1 MLVCYKTE
9 EEGIRDLQHLVD
21 VEDVEDLWV
30 YRPRFQTWVG
40 IPSDILVKPDKPIF
54 WGRSWSP
61 DALARILA
69 AQEEATFY
77 HYHPRITQSRVNAFL
92 TRSSPRAS
100 LHEKTVE
107 FLLVTIDAS
116 FPSGQDFNA
125 LRRERRRNPNLRARL
140 VSALGVTEFD
150 FDHDRFRGVSDSD
163 FQRLATECS
172 RFAVLSLKRQFDA
185 AWSSAYR
192 DSLEIRRLL
201 PPREA
206 ALQILRQYG
215 FDAPLVEP

>member
-9 EEGIRDLQHLVD
+9 QEGIRDLQHLVD
-21 VEDVEDLWV
+21 VEDVEDLWL
-30 YRPRFQTWVG
+30 YRPRIQTWVG
-40 IPSDILVKPDKPIF
+40 IPSEILVKHDPALF
-54 WGRSWSP
+54 WGRSCSP
-61 DALARILA
+61 DAVARILDSHEA
-69 AQEEATFY
+69 ATFY
-77 HYHPRITQSRVNAFL
+77 HYHPRVTQSRVNALL
-92 TRSSPRAS
+92 TRSSRRAS
-100 LHEKTVE
+100 VQEKTVE
-107 FLLVTIDAS
+107 FLLVTIHAS
-116 FPSGQDFNA
+116 FPSGEDFNA
-125 LRRERRRNPNLRARL
+125 LRKARRRNPNLKARL
-140 VSALGVTEFD
+140 VSALGVTEFN

-185 AWSSAYR
+185 AWSRAYR
-192 DSLEIRRLL
+192 DSLEVRRLL